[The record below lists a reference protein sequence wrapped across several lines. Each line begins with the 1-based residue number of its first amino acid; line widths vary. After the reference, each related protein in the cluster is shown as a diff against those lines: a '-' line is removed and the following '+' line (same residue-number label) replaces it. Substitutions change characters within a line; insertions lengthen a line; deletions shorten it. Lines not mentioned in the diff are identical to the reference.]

1 MAHFVY
7 IFIYNVYIFR
17 RGFAPYAIL
26 IFHTAL
32 KTTYFTK
39 FNEVHFQKNLKM
51 LKMFE
56 FQLEKKTS

>member
-39 FNEVHFQKNLKM
+39 FNEVHFQKN
-51 LKMFE
+51 
-56 FQLEKKTS
+56 